1 MAQRREP
8 GVLVLAKELSSAIVK
23 HVEDREYS
31 PTYLISEIGG
41 KLSRVLIGGVLEQ
54 IENRGSEDDPF
65 YTARVIDPNGD
76 FYYLQAGQYN
86 PEGATALSKLEIG
99 VPVLCVGKVRA
110 RTPED
115 SERTYV
121 SVQPESIRA
130 VSMDEVNHWAI
141 KACDTLMRRIN
152 ANKAFGEDDEALKRA
167 NLTGREMDG
176 LELSKDFYPT
186 IAVENYQAL
195 LYDCLTRLAG
205 GDVAMPETTNFT
217 GEFEPAAK
225 TEPKVVEKTEKIIE
239 EVAEPTSGDDNE
251 AKVLATIKKMD
262 EGDGIYYDDLG
273 IAISMEGIDGP
284 TLDEIL
290 DSLTDQGRIFQP
302 RFNHYKEA

>member
-8 GVLVLAKELSSAIVK
+8 GVLVLAKELSFAVER

-31 PTYLISEIGG
+31 PTYLISEIGA
-41 KLSRVLIGGVLEQ
+41 KLSRVLIGGVLDQ
-54 IENRGSEDDPF
+54 IDNRGSEEDPF

-86 PEGATALSKLEIG
+86 PEGAAALSKLEIG

-115 SERTYV
+115 SERTYI

-141 KACDTLMRRIN
+141 KTCDQLMRRIN
-152 ANKAFGEDDEALKRA
+152 ANKAFGTDDAALKRA
-167 NLTGREMDG
+167 NLTAREMDG
-176 LELSKDFYPT
+176 LELSKGFYPT
-186 IAVENYQAL
+186 VIVENYAAL
-195 LYDCLTRLAG
+195 LYDCLNRLAG
-205 GDVAMPETTNFT
+205 GEVSAPETRNFT
-217 GEFEPAAK
+217 GEFEPASSA
-225 TEPKVVEKTEKIIE
+225 TEAEETVEEKVEEVVVEKEGVT
-239 EVAEPTSGDDNE
+239 DNE
-251 AKVLATIKKMD
+251 AKVMKLIKED
-262 EGDGIYYDDLG
+262 EGDGIYYDDL
-273 IAISMEGIDGP
+273 AIKISAEGVDNP
-284 TLDEIL
+284 MLDEIL
-290 DSLTDQGRIFQP
+290 DSLTDQGLVFQP

>member
-1 MAQRREP
+1 M
-8 GVLVLAKELSSAIVK
+8 
-23 HVEDREYS
+23 
-31 PTYLISEIGG
+31 
-41 KLSRVLIGGVLEQ
+41 
-54 IENRGSEDDPF
+54 
-65 YTARVIDPNGD
+65 
-76 FYYLQAGQYN
+76 
-86 PEGATALSKLEIG
+86 
-99 VPVLCVGKVRA
+99 
-110 RTPED
+110 
-115 SERTYV
+115 
-121 SVQPESIRA
+121 
-130 VSMDEVNHWAI
+130 
-141 KACDTLMRRIN
+141 LMRRIN

-195 LYDCLTRLAG
+195 LYDCLTRLASS
-205 GDVAMPETTNFT
+205 DAAIPETKNFT

-225 TEPKVVEKTEKIIE
+225 TEPEVSEKTEE
-239 EVAEPTSGDDNE
+239 VTGEVAEPTSGDDNE
-251 AKVLATIKKMD
+251 AKVLTKIKEMD

-284 TLDEIL
+284 MLDEIL